1 MLLQN
6 PICAFLSFVNIARLE
21 KMTDEEYLVNGNKN
35 QIQPSIKQ
43 AEAELGQ
50 AQLNWK
56 LGFAEA
62 VAELDNK
69 SSS

>member
-1 MLLQN
+1 M
-6 PICAFLSFVNIARLE
+6 
-21 KMTDEEYLVNGNKN
+21 NKN
-35 QIQPSIKQ
+35 PTEPYLRSRLSLIERTKQ

-56 LGFAEA
+56 LSFAE
-62 VAELDNK
+62 VGAELDNK

>member
-1 MLLQN
+1 M
-6 PICAFLSFVNIARLE
+6 NIARLE

-56 LGFAEA
+56 LCLAEA
-62 VAELDNK
+62 DVGAEVGN
-69 SSS
+69 